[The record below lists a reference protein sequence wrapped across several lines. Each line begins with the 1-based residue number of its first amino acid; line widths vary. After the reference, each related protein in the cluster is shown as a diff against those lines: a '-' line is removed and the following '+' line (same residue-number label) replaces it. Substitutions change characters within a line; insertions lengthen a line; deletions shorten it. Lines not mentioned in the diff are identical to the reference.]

1 MKIDSSLLSF
11 FLVIS
16 LFIVAIG
23 ILFVATQVSAMD
35 NTPPLHIPEHLKDRI
50 EIIPSSAGSTDVRR
64 TISSHHVH
72 DIETFTGTIKNDEGK
87 DVVIEIKQDTLHES
101 DNDNKTVQISKKML
115 VLSHGA
121 TMIITALVSAGT
133 TVGIAYAKCHQ

>member
-1 MKIDSSLLSF
+1 MKIDRNLLTF

-16 LFIVAIG
+16 LFILAIG
-23 ILFVATQVSAMD
+23 ILFIATKASAMD

-50 EIIPSSAGSTDVRR
+50 EIIPSSTDVRR
-64 TISSHHVH
+64 TTSAHHVH
-72 DIETFTGTIKNDEGK
+72 DVETFTGTIKNDTGK
-87 DVVIEIKQDTLHES
+87 DVVIEIKQDKLHES

-121 TMIITALVSAGT
+121 TMIITALISAGT
-133 TVGIAYAKCHQ
+133 TVGIAYAKCHG